1 MSLPSVHT
9 ELPVLQETEFAYY
22 KDGYRYQLV
31 RPFCAKTKIRP
42 ARVILTEWII
52 LTPDGW
58 LYIRPGYAWD
68 GASGPAVNRR
78 PYALE
83 LLVVRH

>member
-52 LTPDGW
+52 LTPG
-58 LYIRPGYAWD
+58 LRGRYAEEIRLKRSINGFHN
-68 GASGPAVNRR
+68 S
-78 PYALE
+78 
-83 LLVVRH
+83 VRLQLQI